1 MKIIKI
7 CIIASLLSVTALA
20 IAHQNHDQLQAMN
33 ISQSEAIK
41 IATNVVRD
49 KIGSQEINDSWASV
63 ESNTAALERMNGRQ
77 VWKITF
83 YQTNED
89 SDAEGLEVTL
99 SRTGDF
105 ISVSE

>member
-7 CIIASLLSVTALA
+7 CIITGLLSMTALA
-20 IAHQNHDQLQAMN
+20 IAHQNHDQMQVMN

-49 KIGSQEINDSWASV
+49 KIDSQEINDSWVSV
-63 ESNTAALERMNGRQ
+63 ESTTATLERMNGRQ

-83 YQTNED
+83 QQKNDD
-89 SDAEGLEVTL
+89 SDAADLDVIL